1 MGYSIDTITA
11 DCYEGTTCLI
21 NKFGITDD
29 KQLSLIEGQITF
41 AKGSELERNPI
52 KGNFDFEHYKSIHK
66 YLFDEIY
73 EWAGKIRTVDMSKK
87 GTNFAKANE
96 IEELAAACFARLK
109 SENYFKGQEFDDF
122 ISNIVDFYCVT
133 NYLHPFREGN
143 GRATRIWLDLVLKK
157 ELGKVIDW
165 SRVSKEDYLLAM
177 ERSPIKDIEI
187 KHILREALTDKIKDR
202 ELYMKGIDNSYHYDG
217 YMSFKTEE
225 LN

>member
-52 KGNFDFEHYKSIHK
+52 KGNFDFEHYKAIHK

-96 IEELAAACFARLK
+96 IEKLANACFARLK
-109 SENYFKGQEFDDF
+109 SENYFKGQEFDEY
-122 ISNIVDFYCVT
+122 INNIVDFYCVT
-133 NYLHPFREGN
+133 NMLHPFREGN
-143 GRATRIWLDLVLKK
+143 GRTQRIFISQLIRYAGYDIDFSKINTDNLMSATIH
-157 ELGKVIDW
+157 
-165 SRVSKEDYLLAM
+165 A
-177 ERSPIKDIEI
+177 
-187 KHILREALTDKIKDR
+187 AN
-202 ELYMKGIDNSYHYDG
+202 GIDDFLKEI
-217 YMSFKTEE
+217 FK
-225 LN
+225 NAIRQ